1 MKILTFLSGL
11 VLTLPA
17 LAQTCDTTTFRAEEV
32 SYWNPADSV
41 KLVGTLTIPNQA
53 TKHRFP
59 AALLITGSG
68 AQDRDE
74 TILGHKPFK
83 VIAEYL
89 SARGFAVLRVDDRGT
104 GQSSMGRHPKEVTSV
119 HFAGD
124 VSAGIAFLKTRPDIA
139 PDRIGLI
146 GHSEGGL
153 IAPLVA
159 VRSPSDVAFIV
170 SLAGTGVS
178 GGTILK
184 MQLRAGAVAG
194 GADST
199 LIDKNYA
206 AWLDPL
212 LDESLVSQDT
222 ARLRAVA
229 QQGFDALRLQL
240 TEAERKKLGQTP
252 QMEKYL
258 SNLYVKMVTSPW
270 MRYFIAHDPAE
281 NWRRVTCP
289 VLALNGT
296 LDRQVDA
303 ELNLQGIERALKAGG
318 NTRYQLR
325 RLPGQNHLF
334 QHAKTGAGSEYGA
347 LKEDFSTE
355 ALEAMG
361 AWLAQFKKNEEE
373 FKR

>member
-1 MKILTFLSGL
+1 MNLLLFLTCL
-11 VLTLPA
+11 VLAIPA
-17 LAQTCDTTTFRAEEV
+17 QSQNANPSDTTTFRAEEV
-32 SYWNPADSV
+32 SYWNYTDSV
-41 KLVGTLTIPNQA
+41 KLAGTLTIPNHPRQQQ
-53 TKHRFP
+53 FP

-104 GQSSMGRHPKEVTSV
+104 GQSSAGRNPKEATSAN
-119 HFAGD
+119 FAGD
-124 VSAGIAFLKTRPDIA
+124 VAAGLAFLKSRPEIELG
-139 PDRIGLI
+139 RVGLI
-146 GHSEGGL
+146 GHSEGGM
-153 IAPLVA
+153 IAPMLA
-159 VRSPSDVAFIV
+159 VRFPRDVAFIV

-184 MQLRAGAVAG
+184 TQLRAGAVAG
-194 GADST
+194 GVDSV

-212 LDESLVSQDT
+212 LDESLVTQDT

-229 QQGFDALRLQL
+229 QRGFNALRLQL
-240 TEAERKKLGQTP
+240 TDAERKKLGQTP
-252 QMEKYL
+252 QLEKYL
-258 SNLYVKMVTSPW
+258 SNVYVKMVTSPW

-281 NWRRVTCP
+281 NWRLVTCQ

-303 ELNLQGIERALKAGG
+303 ELNLKGIGEALKAGG
-318 NTRYQLR
+318 NTRYRLL

-334 QHAKTGAGSEYGA
+334 QHAKTGAGSEYA
-347 LKEDFSTE
+347 SLKEDFSTE

-361 AWLAQFKKNEEE
+361 AWLAQFKK
-373 FKR
+373 